1 MLHFRLHFLPDMPK
15 LERLTFAR
23 LCGNILKVWWK
34 VLYGFCWKFTW
45 LSISERVFA
54 TMIILVGGL
63 QSLGSFCSRAPSK
76 NARVMLSIFLF
87 LIILYGRDIS
97 KTADPKM
104 AKCVV
109 IEKSC
114 FWFLNFFGGGRESL
128 SLRTQLHKMRMP
140 AKRIIYGKK
149 KHV

>member
-1 MLHFRLHFLPDMPK
+1 MCFVGNLPG
-15 LERLTFAR
+15 L
-23 LCGNILKVWWK
+23 
-34 VLYGFCWKFTW
+34 
-45 LSISERVFA
+45 ISERVFA

-87 LIILYGRDIS
+87 LILFYGRDIS

-114 FWFLNFFGGGRESL
+114 FWFLNFFRGWEGVTFASDPASQNANAGKTDYLWKKRNL
-128 SLRTQLHKMRMP
+128 SDVG
-140 AKRIIYGKK
+140 RIIGRKLRENCQRS
-149 KHV
+149 